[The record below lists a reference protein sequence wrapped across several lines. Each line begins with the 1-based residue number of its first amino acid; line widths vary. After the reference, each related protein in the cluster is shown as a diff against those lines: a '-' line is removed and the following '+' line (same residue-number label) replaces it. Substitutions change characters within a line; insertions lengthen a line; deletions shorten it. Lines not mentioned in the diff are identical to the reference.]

1 MAQWQ
6 INGVFQSAK
15 GDNCTICDL
24 DMAWALAGTLDNRSA
39 RLAQMYYPNAL
50 FQLEPQLREWAGK
63 PACPDLGSA
72 PITLPGLVPIPGPLA
87 APPAP
92 PAPTVGTPPVS
103 QCASP
108 GSYPAA
114 RLNASPGLTIPS
126 DLGPVDCEGR
136 CDQNDWCRSFDYD
149 FTNNICALY
158 DVTR

>member
-24 DMAWALAGTLDNRSA
+24 DMAWALAGTLDNRST
-39 RLAQMYYPNAL
+39 RLGQMYYPNAL

-63 PACPDLGSA
+63 PACPDLGSD
-72 PITLPGLVPIPGPLA
+72 PITQPGLVPILGPLA
-87 APPAP
+87 PPPAP

-114 RLNASPGLTIPS
+114 RLNANPGLTIPS
-126 DLGPVDCEGR
+126 DLGPADCEGR

-149 FTNNICALY
+149 FAKNICALY